1 MGAIAP
7 DIIMEE
13 IMTYLKAMEKAAV
26 LSDALPY
33 IQSFHGKI
41 VVIKY
46 GGNAM
51 INEEINRSIINDVML
66 MHLVGI
72 KPIIVHGGGPE
83 ISAMLK
89 KLEIPTRFVN
99 GQRYTDENAMDVVQM
114 VLIGRINTNLVSRI
128 NKNGGNALGINGVD
142 GNLLRCSQQ
151 NPDLGFVGK
160 VESVNAD
167 FMQSVLDNKLLPVV
181 SPIGMDA
188 EGQIYN
194 INADYAAGK
203 IAEAMQAEKM
213 LLLTDVEGIY
223 ANPAEKKGII
233 SELHC
238 DEVPALIEK
247 GIIAGGMIPKVQC
260 CVSALNNGVKSTH
273 ILDGRKPHSI
283 LLEIFTK
290 EGIGTMV
297 TK

>member
-238 DEVPALIEK
+238 DEVLRLLKKASSPA
-247 GIIAGGMIPKVQC
+247 A
-260 CVSALNNGVKSTH
+260 
-273 ILDGRKPHSI
+273 
-283 LLEIFTK
+283 
-290 EGIGTMV
+290 
-297 TK
+297 

>member
-1 MGAIAP
+1 
-7 DIIMEE
+7 
-13 IMTYLKAMEKAAV
+13 MTYLKAMEKAAV

-33 IQSFHGKI
+33 IQEFHGKI

-51 INEEINRSIINDVML
+51 LNEEINHAIINDVML

-72 KPIIVHGGGPE
+72 KPIIVHGGGPD
-83 ISAMLK
+83 INATLD

-99 GQRYTDENAMDVVQM
+99 GQRYTDENVMDVVQM
-114 VLIGRINTNLVSRI
+114 VLIGRINTNLVSLI

-151 NPDLGFVGK
+151 NTDLGFVGK
-160 VESVNAD
+160 VEYVNAD

-188 EGQIYN
+188 KGQIYN

-223 ANPAEKKGII
+223 ANPAEKKDII

-238 DEVPALIEK
+238 DEVPTLIET
-247 GIIAGGMIPKVQC
+247 GVIAGGMIPKVQC